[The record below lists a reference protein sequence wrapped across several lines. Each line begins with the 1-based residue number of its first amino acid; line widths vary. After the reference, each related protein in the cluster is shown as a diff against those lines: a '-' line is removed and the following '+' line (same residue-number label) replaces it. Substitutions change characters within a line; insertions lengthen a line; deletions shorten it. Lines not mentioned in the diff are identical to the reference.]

1 MTLGV
6 RPWKLSK
13 MSSNFDPN
21 LSKWCGWCGMSKN
34 AIIFRAFSRGFRA
47 KSSNL
52 MALQENV
59 WRHDSGLLDIY
70 ITHLSFFGY
79 FCCSLIIEWW
89 SLSIVS
95 QSICTDMQSSGCFW
109 HQGKLCLEC
118 MIALGSRM
126 RSKIRIDNLK
136 IRWRNETIFGII
148 FNFPILN
155 AILSLLHNP
164 QCHDVLKS

>member
-52 MALQENV
+52 MALQEKV

-70 ITHLSFFGY
+70 ITHLSFLGY

-136 IRWRNETIFGII
+136 IRWWRNETIFGII

-155 AILSLLHNP
+155 AILSLLQNL
-164 QCHDVLKS
+164 QCTTMF